1 MSVSLV
7 RKPIF
12 LISQKYQ
19 SDLST
24 AECSPSA
31 VGVEGFLWLV
41 DGYTNSALNFAILY
55 TRGEDQELDF
65 LLEKPG

>member
-7 RKPIF
+7 GKPIF

-31 VGVEGFLWLV
+31 VGADRFPVAG
-41 DGYTNSALNFAILY
+41 G
-55 TRGEDQELDF
+55 
-65 LLEKPG
+65 